1 MKIFSVVLAALIVTF
16 SAGSLS
22 AFAKDGDIHEKVIT
36 VGDVYIPSSFDSSSD
51 AFVVVNG
58 WFPHSCYKIKDVSVQ
73 HINANLHE
81 ITTTANVTE
90 GMCLTVI
97 VPFHK
102 EVQLGKLAVGEHK
115 LRFLNGDGSYME
127 KSLTIER

>member
-1 MKIFSVVLAALIVTF
+1 MIKIFSLVAAALVLTF
-16 SAGSLS
+16 STGAI
-22 AFAKDGDIHEKVIT
+22 AKEGDTHEKVVT
-36 VGDVYIPSSFDSSSD
+36 VGDVYIPSNFDSSSD

-58 WFPHSCYKIKDVSVQ
+58 WFPHSCYKIKDIKVEHPS
-73 HINANLHE
+73 ANLHE

-102 EVQLGKLAVGEHK
+102 EVQLGRLNVGEHT
-115 LRFLNGDGSYME
+115 LRFVNGDGSYME
-127 KSLTIER
+127 KKLTIAR